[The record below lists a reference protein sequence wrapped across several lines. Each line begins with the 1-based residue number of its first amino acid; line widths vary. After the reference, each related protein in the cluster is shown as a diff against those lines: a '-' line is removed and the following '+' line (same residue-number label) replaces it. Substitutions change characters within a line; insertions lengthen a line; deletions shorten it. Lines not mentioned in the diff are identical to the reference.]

1 MAFVNALRPLRLF
14 LGELCGQKLLF
25 VRDEN
30 QKTLIAK
37 LAKERPQRTQRNS
50 TQAQLRDSRP
60 ETMKAIRVQHTGGP
74 EVMELAEVPVPQAKP
89 TEAVVKVAVAGVNSI
104 DGYFRD
110 GKFRTPLPFIPGQEG
125 VGVVTAVGANTK
137 TVKVGDRVA
146 WSGTLGSYA
155 EFVAAEEEHLVPVPA
170 AITDER
176 AAASMMQGLTA
187 HYLVNDAH
195 KLKAGET
202 ALVHAAA
209 GGVGLLLVQLAHAI
223 GARVIGTASSE
234 EKAQLAR
241 EAGADEV
248 VVFTQQDFES
258 EVKRLTGGK
267 GVEVVYDGVGKATFE
282 KNLNVMRLRGM
293 LVLYGMSSGPVPPVD
308 PAKLSEKGSLYM
320 ARTTLA
326 HFTATREELLARTS
340 DLFRMIADGKLKVK
354 IAKTYPLAEAA
365 QAHRDMESRKIA
377 GKLLLVL

>member
-1 MAFVNALRPLRLF
+1 
-14 LGELCGQKLLF
+14 
-25 VRDEN
+25 
-30 QKTLIAK
+30 
-37 LAKERPQRTQRNS
+37 
-50 TQAQLRDSRP
+50 
-60 ETMKAIRVQHTGGP
+60 MKAIRVQHTGGP
-74 EVMELAEVPVPQAKP
+74 EVMEVAEVAVARPKP
-89 TEAVVKVAVAGVNSI
+89 DEAVVKVVAAGVNSI
-104 DGYFRD
+104 DGQFRD
-110 GKFRTPLPFIPGQEG
+110 GSLRTPLPFIPGQEG
-125 VGVVTAVGANTK
+125 AGVVREVGAQAK

-146 WSGTLGSYA
+146 WSGVLGSYA
-155 EFVAAEEEHLVPVPA
+155 EYVVSPEEHVVPVPA
-170 AITDER
+170 TVTDEQ
-176 AAASMMQGLTA
+176 AAAAMMHGLTA

-209 GGVGLLLVQLAHAI
+209 GGVGLLLVQMARAI

-234 EKAQLAR
+234 EKAALAR

-248 VVFTQQDFES
+248 IIFTQQDFES

-267 GVEVVYDGVGKATFE
+267 GVDVVYDGVGKATFE

-326 HFTATREELLARTS
+326 HFTATREELLARTGA
-340 DLFRMIADGKLKVK
+340 LFAMIADGRLKLR

-365 QAHRDMESRKIA
+365 QAHRDMEARKVA
-377 GKLLLVL
+377 GKLLLLP

>member
-1 MAFVNALRPLRLF
+1 
-14 LGELCGQKLLF
+14 
-25 VRDEN
+25 
-30 QKTLIAK
+30 
-37 LAKERPQRTQRNS
+37 
-50 TQAQLRDSRP
+50 
-60 ETMKAIRVQHTGGP
+60 MKAIRVQHTGGP
-74 EVMELAEVPVPQAKP
+74 EVMELAEVPIPQPKP
-89 TEAVVKVAVAGVNSI
+89 NGAVVKVTAAGVNSI
-104 DGYFRD
+104 DVQFRD
-110 GKFRTPLPFIPGQEG
+110 GMMKMPLPFIPGQEG
-125 VGVVTAVGANTK
+125 AGVVTAVGPQTK
-137 TVKVGDRVA
+137 IVKVGDRVA

-155 EFVAAEEEHLVPVPA
+155 EYVAAEAEHLVPVPA
-170 AITDER
+170 GVTDQQ
-176 AAASMMQGLTA
+176 ASAVMMQGLTA

-209 GGVGLLLVQLAHAI
+209 GGVGMLLVQLAHAV
-223 GARVIGTASSE
+223 GARVIGTVSSD
-234 EKAQLAR
+234 EKVPLAR

-248 VVFTQQDFES
+248 IVFTKQDFES
-258 EVKRLTGGK
+258 EVKRLTDGK

-340 DLFRMIADGKLKVK
+340 ALFSMIAEGKLKVP
-354 IAKTYPLAEAA
+354 IAKTYPLAEAV
-365 QAHRDMESRKIA
+365 QAHRDMESRKLT
-377 GKLLLVL
+377 GKLLLKP